1 MDLRTAAGRAQVDAI
16 AQIPPERKCSIRV
29 SIRLI
34 GIDIDGTLL
43 DSQGRVPEANI
54 SAIAEAVTAGV
65 EVVLVTGRSF
75 TFARPVA
82 DALPDRLTF
91 IVSNGAVVKQKDGET
106 LQRRMLPREVAH
118 GVLAGTRAFRH
129 VAGLMFDRALE
140 GQIITETMDWDQP
153 NRRGYFERNRG
164 RIASVPA
171 LEEALTEDPI
181 QVMFNG
187 SVAPMRGL
195 LDILRGLPGAAQFE
209 VALTEY
215 VQRDF
220 SLLDVLARGCSKG
233 AALAA
238 WAAHRGLTREQVMA
252 VGDNFNDVEMLEFA
266 GLPVVMGNAVPD
278 LKTRGWTV
286 TGSNDEAGLGMAIR
300 RYVTESDL

>member
-1 MDLRTAAGRAQVDAI
+1 
-16 AQIPPERKCSIRV
+16 V

-34 GIDIDGTLL
+34 AIDIDGTLL
-43 DSQGRVPEANI
+43 DSHGRVPDANI

-65 EVVLVTGRSF
+65 EVALVTGRSF

-91 IVSNGAVVKQKDGET
+91 IVSNGAVVKRKDGET

-118 GVLAGTRAFRH
+118 GVLTGTRAFRH

-140 GQIITETMDWDQP
+140 GQIVTETMDWDQP

-164 RIASVPA
+164 RIATVPA

-195 LDILRGLPGAAQFE
+195 LEVLRGLPGAAEFE

-233 AALAA
+233 AALAE
-238 WAAHRGLTREQVMA
+238 WAAHRGLTRDQVMA
-252 VGDNFNDVEMLEFA
+252 VGDNFNDLEMLEFA

-300 RYVTESDL
+300 KFAIEPISDFRS